1 MKLTQLI
8 RVGLAGLLI
17 AFPAGAADEAATNS
31 TGAVPA
37 EISASIAVSNTT
49 AGPADAAEI
58 DALKKAVQELGQKV
72 QALEQQRQQEQQTNT
87 AAATE
92 QIQDLD
98 QKVRILG
105 RQRELDQDAAAAAA
119 KAQPKLIAGT
129 SGFTAMSAD
138 SNFVFSL
145 KGVLQV
151 DSRTFFHDS
160 DIKSN
165 DGFLLRRARP
175 IFQGTVDRDFDFRF
189 TPDFAPAT
197 PTIFDAYGNYRYAPW
212 AQLRAGKFKTPEGL
226 EQLQEDVYTSFNERS
241 LVTDLVP
248 NRDVGLQLWGDIN
261 GGVLS
266 YAVGIFN
273 GVGDAQN
280 SGNAAYE
287 NEVEFAGRLFA
298 QPFKN
303 SDLTA
308 LQGLG
313 FGVAGTSQNGT
324 SNLKDLPSTTGGTS
338 PGYTTDG
345 QQQFF
350 AYSTNTIANAEHWRL
365 SPQGYYYYG
374 PLSLMGEYAISDQ
387 GVRNT
392 ATGAKAY
399 LQNTAWEISGG
410 WVLTGENATFAGVTP
425 LHPFDPHNGQWGALQ
440 VVGRYEELNIDNDAF
455 PRFASL
461 ASSASAAQ
469 AWSAGLN
476 WYLNKNI
483 RINGSFSH
491 TTFTGGGGAGTT
503 APAIVTRQAENVF
516 FTRIQLSF

>member
-1 MKLTQLI
+1 MRLNQLI
-8 RVGLAGLLI
+8 LATFGGMQLV
-17 AFPAGAADEAATNS
+17 FPAGAADDTATNA
-31 TGAVPA
+31 TGAAQA
-37 EISASIAVSNTT
+37 EIPAYTASGGAAQSAE
-49 AGPADAAEI
+49 AAEI
-58 DALKKAVQELGQKV
+58 EALKKEVQELGQKV
-72 QALEQQRQQEQQTNT
+72 QALQQQRDLDQQSNT

-98 QKVRILG
+98 QKVRLLG
-105 RQRELDQDAAAAAA
+105 RQRELDQEAAVAAA
-119 KAQPKLIAGT
+119 KAAPKLVVGS
-129 SGFTAMSAD
+129 SGFSAMSAD

-145 KGVLQV
+145 KAVVQV
-151 DSRTFFHDS
+151 DSRTFFNDS

-189 TPDFAPAT
+189 TPDFAPST
-197 PTIFDAYGNYRYAPW
+197 PTIFDAYGNYRYEPW

-226 EQLQEDVYTSFNERS
+226 EQLQEDVNTSFNERS

-248 NRDVGLQLWGDIN
+248 NRDVGVQLWGDIN

-266 YAVGIFN
+266 YAAGIFN

-280 SGNAAYE
+280 SGNAAVE

-303 SDLTA
+303 SDFTA

-313 FGVAGTSQNGT
+313 VGVAGTSQNGT
-324 SNLKDLPSTTGGTS
+324 SNLKDLPPTTGGTL

-350 AYSTNTIANAEHWRL
+350 AYNATTIANGEHWRL

-374 PLSLMGEYAISDQ
+374 PFSLMGEYAISDQ

-392 ATGAKAY
+392 TTGASAY
-399 LQNTAWEISGG
+399 LNNTAWEISAG
-410 WVLTGENATFAGVTP
+410 WVLTGENATFTGVTP

-440 VVGRYEELNIDNDAF
+440 VVGRYEELNIDNAAF
-455 PRFASL
+455 PAFANL
-461 ASSASAAQ
+461 TTSASAAE

-476 WYLNKNI
+476 WFLNKNI
-483 RINGSFSH
+483 RVNASFSH

-503 APAIVTRQAENVF
+503 APAIVTRQPENVF
-516 FTRIQLSF
+516 FTRLQLSF